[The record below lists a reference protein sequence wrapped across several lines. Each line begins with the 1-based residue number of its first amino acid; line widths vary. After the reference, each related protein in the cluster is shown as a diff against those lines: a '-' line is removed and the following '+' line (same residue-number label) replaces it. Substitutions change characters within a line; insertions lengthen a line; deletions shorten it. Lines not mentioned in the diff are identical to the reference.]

1 MRDDQFQTDDSPG
14 ECTTTESFADHDI
27 EDGSTLI
34 QRSYYRLAGAGRT
47 EFEPTESFFDA
58 LESAFIWAYLGT
70 TQETDIPDHVEAA
83 IDDARARTA
92 AEFAGTAAEFVDRPD
107 ADLRTDVIPAFYRHL
122 AEFHCTY
129 R

>member
-1 MRDDQFQTDDSPG
+1 MRDEQFQTDDSPD

-34 QRSYYRLAGAGRT
+34 QRSYYRLVGAGRT

-70 TQETDIPDHVEAA
+70 ARETEIPDHVEAA
-83 IDDARARTA
+83 IDDARAHTA
-92 AEFAGTAAEFVDRPD
+92 AEFADRPD
-107 ADLRTDVIPAFYRHL
+107 ADLRTDVIPGFYRHL

-129 R
+129 P

>member
-1 MRDDQFQTDDSPG
+1 MAEHNLPVADSPG

-34 QRSYYRLAGAGRT
+34 QRSYYRLAGADRT
-47 EFEPTESFFDA
+47 TFEPTESCFDA

-70 TQETDIPDHVEAA
+70 TRESEIPEHVGAA
-83 IDDARARTA
+83 IDDARALTA
-92 AEFAGTAAEFVDRPD
+92 EEFADRPN

-122 AEFHCTY
+122 ADFHCAY
-129 R
+129 RE

>member
-1 MRDDQFQTDDSPG
+1 MTDEEFQTDDSPG

-34 QRSYYRLAGAGRT
+34 QRSYYRLAGADRT
-47 EFEPTESFFDA
+47 EFEPTEPFFDA

-70 TQETDIPDHVEAA
+70 VRESGVPDHVEAA
-83 IDDARARTA
+83 INDARAHTV
-92 AEFAGTAAEFVDRPD
+92 AEFADRPD

-122 AEFHCTY
+122 ADFHCAY